1 MAGLLSTDD
10 GREAGREQLALT
22 SQVSHL
28 AAELRSAEQR
38 HASDVRVAWEARPPR
53 TLPLP
58 LPLPLALALALAL
71 TLTLYPPPE
80 PRRSRVRRSG
90 ASSRRRS

>member
-1 MAGLLSTDD
+1 MAALLSTD

-22 SQVSHL
+22 SQVEQL

-38 HASDVRVAWEARPPR
+38 HASDVRVAWEARLAR

-58 LPLPLALALALAL
+58 LPLPLALTPNPCTL
-71 TLTLYPPPE
+71 TLTLT
-80 PRRSRVRRSG
+80 RRSCSRRSW
-90 ASSRRRS
+90 AR